1 MTTAL
6 TIDSLRNG
14 ITMETGVRFRPND
27 FFLNKLYDGF
37 LKNAYLLRTEDKIKT
52 AVYSVSSAIAR
63 CASAGI
69 DFTKDFDLITPIFRG
84 GIPSITIDVKAI
96 PRLLA
101 RRGWIYQDALV
112 AIPAG
117 GKGQFE
123 ECISNGRRLVVY
135 ANNGDRQPVINCENL
150 TNGSIERFGIRIS
163 IGRNAGEMID
173 FYDYV
178 PTSEIIAAANA
189 SESGIFAFKYEKYK
203 DEYGNDKRRKV
214 FATDANGNRVLSDK
228 DAPWVKYTSTMVK
241 KVCVRRLQAT
251 IRETFP
257 DIGDVLETATMVG
270 ENQAQ
275 DYEQP
280 VKIESEEIPAEKPEN
295 EFDFAKPTP
304 EQSQEI
310 LDAKATYMKNPN
322 ALLAELEMIY
332 KSIPDNMD
340 DESRARTKS
349 MLLSRHF
356 ALLFIASKQK
366 TLAEKY
372 PQLVDG
378 IKWLWE

>member
-84 GIPSITIDVKAI
+84 GIPTITIDVKAI

-150 TNGSIERFGIRIS
+150 TNGTIERFGIRIS
-163 IGRNAGEMID
+163 IGRTASEMID

-178 PTSEIIAAANA
+178 PASEIIAAANA

-214 FATDANGNRVLSDK
+214 FVTDDNGNRVLSDK
-228 DAPWVKYTSTMVK
+228 DAPWVKFTSTMVK

-257 DIGDVLETATMVG
+257 DIGDVLETATTVG
-270 ENQAQ
+270 ENQVQ

-280 VKIESEEIPAEKPEN
+280 VKIESETITDEPPEKEY
-295 EFDFAKPTP
+295 DFAHPTP
-304 EQSQEI
+304 EQTQEI
-310 LDAKATYMKNPN
+310 MEAKKTYIKNPN

-332 KSIPDNMD
+332 KAIPDDMD
-340 DESRARTKS
+340 DDTKKRTKQ
-349 MLLSRHF
+349 MLVSRHF

-366 TLAEKY
+366 SLAEKY
-372 PQLVDG
+372 PELVDG